1 MDALDAFYARPRKGP
16 VEQETKLIKYLAS
29 DKHQVWDKNWG
40 QEPTSQ
46 DADRNNK
53 GSGKKRSAD
62 RNLSPSDSPPFSTLG
77 IIWSPTALDS

>member
-16 VEQETKLIKYLAS
+16 VGQETILNKYLAS
-29 DKHQVWDKNWG
+29 DEHQVWDKIWG

-53 GSGKKRSAD
+53 GSGNKRSAD
-62 RNLSPSDSPPFSTLG
+62 RNLSPSESPPFSTLG